1 MGVRR
6 PRPEA
11 APPRWGGTLP
21 RLRPFTITSLLALWL
36 LAARPAAGASLA
48 RGDDRAVIMATTI
61 EGVGPRDAPYAEG
74 PYTCDVVVSRR
85 CSAAGP
91 RFTARP
97 CGEGLSEGDP
107 SLGDKRAAAA
117 DGFARTFRWYTCD
130 EDDRGE
136 GGGGRGEDAEA
147 SSRVPVSSTRVGG
160 AGGAGG
166 VGGAGGALSKKR
178 AGDVWGAPSAAGTS
192 RGGAA
197 GGGGAHGEAPIG
209 PARAPGADARRGRC
223 DTDLRGPL
231 VCLETR
237 ALYGRGAFT
246 VEGARPAS
254 ASAGGNV
261 GGRCTC
267 FERDKEDDTPPSR
280 ERRYSSV

>member
-1 MGVRR
+1 MGVCR
-6 PRPEA
+6 PRPEV

-21 RLRPFTITSLLALWL
+21 RLRPSFTITSLVAISF
-36 LAARPAAGASLA
+36 LAARPAAGALLA
-48 RGDDRAVIMATTI
+48 RGDDRAVILATTI
-61 EGVGPRDAPYAEG
+61 EGVGARDAPYAEG

-130 EDDRGE
+130 EDDGAR
-136 GGGGRGEDAEA
+136 EDTEA
-147 SSRVPVSSTRVGG
+147 SLRVPVSSTRVGG
-160 AGGAGG
+160 TGG
-166 VGGAGGALSKKR
+166 VGVAGGALSKKR
-178 AGDVWGAPSAAGTS
+178 AGDVWGASAGTS

-197 GGGGAHGEAPIG
+197 GTAGGGGAHGDALIG

-237 ALYGRGAFT
+237 ALFGRGAFT
-246 VEGARPAS
+246 VEGARSAS

-267 FERDKEDDTPPSR
+267 FERDKEDDNPPTR
-280 ERRYSSV
+280 ERRYSSM